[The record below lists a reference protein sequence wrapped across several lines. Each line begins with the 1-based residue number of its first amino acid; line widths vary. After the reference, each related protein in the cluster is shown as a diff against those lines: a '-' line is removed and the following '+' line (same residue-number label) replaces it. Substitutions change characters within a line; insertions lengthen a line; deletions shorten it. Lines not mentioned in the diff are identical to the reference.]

1 MITEATR
8 RKVHAICYLLAAVV
22 LAIMYAVKQ
31 NSMAIFGAVIC
42 AVLAVKYYRD
52 YQYLKRREEE
62 SDDNG

>member
-1 MITEATR
+1 MISEATR

-22 LAIMYAVKQ
+22 LAIMYVVKQ
-31 NSMAIFGAVIC
+31 NSIAIFGAVIC

-62 SDDNG
+62 MDED